1 MQKKFAIVGTMRH
14 DRKGILEEVKVI
26 GNREENSVQYVYH
39 KEKKMML
46 ASYID
51 KKKSGRKNI
60 IILST
65 MHDSLK
71 VTNDQRKKPRST
83 ACTITRKEALM

>member
-1 MQKKFAIVGTMRH
+1 MQKKFTIVGTMRH

-26 GNREENSVQYVYH
+26 GNREEKSVQYVYH
-39 KEKKMML
+39 KEKNMML

-71 VTNDQRKKPRST
+71 VTNDQRKNPRST